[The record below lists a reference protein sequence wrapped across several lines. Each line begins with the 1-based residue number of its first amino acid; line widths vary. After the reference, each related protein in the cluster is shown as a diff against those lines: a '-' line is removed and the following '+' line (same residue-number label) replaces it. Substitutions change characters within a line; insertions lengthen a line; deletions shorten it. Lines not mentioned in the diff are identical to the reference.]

1 LETQVITCSC
11 NGTVAEVDLIPH
23 GQTNQQTIVL
33 KDDALCRRGLSDFLE
48 KTRAAVQSGAPVVVT
63 CTAEA
68 PLFSRAAPEYA
79 ELRFV
84 NIREHAGW
92 GSEGSSAKAKI
103 SALIAAA
110 AAAVIPDLPS
120 VSYVSAGKTL
130 VIADEQWP
138 QASQWAEHLASMGNV
153 EVSLLW
159 LGAASSSDIP
169 RFSSSGSATQRKVV
183 ALSGA
188 DLALEG
194 WLGSFKAKWTQTNPI
209 DWEACVGCGACAR
222 ACPEGAISEQLQVN
236 LASCKSHRS
245 CVSACDTA
253 GAIDF
258 SRLNT
263 LRSAEFD
270 AVLDFRRK
278 PAFVRDAPQGYFW
291 AGQDSSR
298 QIAQIFEVIQ
308 SVGEF
313 EKPKYFDYQAK
324 SCAHSRNQK
333 TACTKCIDACSTG
346 AIVSVGDQIKVEPH
360 LCMGCGACSTVCP
373 TGAIRF
379 QAPSSNEIGKRLRVL
394 LSSYRAGNGA
404 LPIVMFFDRR
414 HGSVPF
420 EVPQLAMPKD
430 FKGLPARVIP
440 FEVEHVGS
448 VGLEVLLA
456 AKAYGAAKAYL
467 LAGKDFDQG
476 YSEALTMQALYGQE
490 ILNGMGYAGEHFSLV
505 DGGSPERFFEEI
517 WSKSRDKSAALVN
530 VPGGFELPKDKR
542 EALSFAIDYLLE
554 NKPVAALALDLISLS
569 KGAPFGSIS
578 VNATS
583 CTLCMACTGV
593 CPKSA
598 LLDGQDKPQL
608 RFIEA
613 NCVQC
618 GLCVET
624 CPESAITLVPQL
636 NRDATTKA
644 PKVVSETEPMNCTSC
659 GKAFGT
665 KQMVQAMLAKLS
677 GHSMFSGDG
686 LKRLSMCADC
696 RVVDLI
702 KNPVDGSIHDY
713 MAQSNGSVTALTR
726 NKGPNQ

>member
-11 NGTVAEVDLIPH
+11 NRTVAEVDVGAQ
-23 GQTNQQTIVL
+23 GQTNQQTVVL
-33 KDDALCRRGLSDFLE
+33 KDDALCRRGLSNFLE
-48 KTRAAVQSGAPVVVT
+48 KTRESVRVGAPVVVT

-68 PLFSRAAPEYA
+68 PLFSRVAPEYA

-92 GSEGSSAKAKI
+92 GLEGSSAKAKI

-120 VSYVSAGKTL
+120 VSYVSKGKTL
-130 VIADEQWP
+130 VLADEQWA
-138 QASQWAEHLASMGNV
+138 QASQWGEHLASTGNA

-159 LGAASSSDIP
+159 LGGA
-169 RFSSSGSATQRKVV
+169 GSASAPRLASQGFGAQRKVV

-188 DLALEG
+188 DLKLSG
-194 WLGSFKAKWTQTNPI
+194 WLGSFKAEWSQTNPI
-209 DWEACVGCGACAR
+209 DWEACVGCGACAQ
-222 ACPEGAISEQLQVN
+222 ACPEGAINEQFQVN
-236 LASCKSHRS
+236 LAACKSHRS
-245 CVSACDTA
+245 CVTACDTA

-270 AVLDFRRK
+270 AVLDFRRQ
-278 PAFVRDAPQGYFW
+278 PAFDRDAPQGYFW

-333 TACTKCIDACSTG
+333 IACTNCIDACSTG
-346 AIVSVGDQIKVEPH
+346 AIVSAGDQIKVEPH

-394 LSSYRAGNGA
+394 LSSYRSGNGVM
-404 LPIVMFFDRR
+404 PIVIFFDRR

-420 EVPQLAMPKD
+420 EVSQLAMPRG
-430 FKGLPARVIP
+430 FKGLPAKVIP

-448 VGLEVLLA
+448 VGLEVMLA
-456 AKAYGAAKAYL
+456 AKAYGAARVYL
-467 LAGKDFDQG
+467 LAGKDFDEG
-476 YSEALTMQALYGQE
+476 YRQALTKQALYGQE
-490 ILNGMGYAGEHFSLV
+490 ILNGMGYAGEHFALI
-505 DGGSPERFFEEI
+505 DGGSPEQFFDTI
-517 WSKSRDKSAALVN
+517 WLNNSDKAASLVS

-554 NKPVAALALDLISLS
+554 NKPTTAVALDIISLS
-569 KGAPFGSIS
+569 KGAPFGSIA
-578 VNATS
+578 VNASS

-636 NRDATTKA
+636 NRDAASKA
-644 PKVVSETEPMNCTSC
+644 PKVVSETEPMNCTTC

-665 KQMVQAMLAKLS
+665 KQMVQAMLGKLS
-677 GHSMFSGDG
+677 GHSMFSGGG

-696 RVVDLI
+696 RVIDLI